1 MSSVEELI
9 RKANTLVEALPYI
22 RAFFDRIVVIKYGGA
37 AMENDALKASFPKDV
52 TLLRFIGLRPVIVH
66 GGGPQIGQFLARLGK
81 QSEFVD
87 GVRVTDQ
94 ETMEVVEMVLGG
106 QINAEIVSLIGDA
119 GGQAI
124 GLTGKDAGGFL
135 RVRRLLGPGGRDLGR
150 VGTPERVDVS
160 LIRTLTKEGFIP
172 VVAPVGVDAD
182 GQTYNVNADTA
193 AGAIAEALAA
203 EKLILLT
210 DVEGVLGLD
219 KRLIQQMSAG
229 DVRRTITDGTVKGG
243 MIPKLECAVQALE
256 HGVTAAHV
264 IDGRVPHALL
274 LEIFTDGGV
283 GTKLVRAKS

>member
-1 MSSVEELI
+1 MMEELI

-22 RAFFDRIVVIKYGGA
+22 RAFFERTVVIKYGGA
-37 AMENDALKASFPKDV
+37 AMENDALKASFAKDV

-66 GGGPQIGQFLARLGK
+66 GGGPQIGQRLARLGK
-81 QSEFVD
+81 KSEFVD
-87 GVRVTDQ
+87 GVRVTDE

-135 RVRRLLGPGGRDLGR
+135 RVKRLFGPGGRDLGR

-160 LIRTLTKEGFIP
+160 LIKTLTKDGFIP

-182 GQTYNVNADTA
+182 GNTHNVNADTA

-210 DVEGVLGLD
+210 DVEGVLD
-219 KRLIQQMSAG
+219 DAKQLIHQMSESE
-229 DVRRTITDGTVKGG
+229 VRRAIADGTVKGG
-243 MIPKLECAVQALE
+243 MIPKLECAVHAME
-256 HGVTAAHV
+256 HGVTAAHI

-283 GTKLVRAKS
+283 GTKLVRSKA

>member
-1 MSSVEELI
+1 MEELI

-37 AMENDALKASFPKDV
+37 AMENDALKASFAKDV

-66 GGGPQIGQFLARLGK
+66 GGGPQIGQLLARLGK

-87 GVRVTDQ
+87 GVRITDE
-94 ETMEVVEMVLGG
+94 ETMDVVEMVLGG
-106 QINAEIVSLIGDA
+106 QINAEIVALVGDA

-172 VVAPVGVDAD
+172 VVAPVGVDED
-182 GQTYNVNADTA
+182 GHTYNVNADTA

-210 DVEGVLGLD
+210 DVEGVLGDD

-229 DVRRTITDGTVKGG
+229 DVRRAITDGTVKGG

-256 HGVTAAHV
+256 RGVTAAHV

-283 GTKLVRAKS
+283 GTKLVRSKG

>member
-1 MSSVEELI
+1 MMEELI

-22 RAFFDRIVVIKYGGA
+22 RAFFERTVVIKYGGA
-37 AMENDALKASFPKDV
+37 AMENDALKASFAKDV

-66 GGGPQIGQFLARLGK
+66 GGGPQIGNLLARLGK
-81 QSEFVD
+81 KSEFVD
-87 GVRVTDQ
+87 GVRVTDE

-135 RVRRLLGPGGRDLGR
+135 RVKRLYGPGGRDLGR

-160 LIRTLTKEGFIP
+160 LIKTLTKDGFIP
-172 VVAPVGVDAD
+172 VVAPVGVDAE
-182 GQTYNVNADTA
+182 GNTHNVNADTA
-193 AGAIAEALAA
+193 AGAIAEALTA

-210 DVEGVLGLD
+210 DVEGVLD
-219 KRLIQQMSAG
+219 DAKQLIHQMCESE
-229 DVRRTITDGTVKGG
+229 VRRAIADGVVKGG
-243 MIPKLECAVQALE
+243 MIPKLECAVHAME
-256 HGVTAAHV
+256 RGVTAAHI

-283 GTKLVRAKS
+283 GTKLVRSKA

>member
-1 MSSVEELI
+1 MEELI

-22 RAFFDRIVVIKYGGA
+22 RAFFEKTVVIKYGGA
-37 AMENDALKASFPKDV
+37 AMENEALKASFAKDV

-66 GGGPQIGQFLARLGK
+66 GGGPQIGSMLARLGK

-87 GVRVTDQ
+87 GQRVTDD
-94 ETMEVVEMVLGG
+94 ETMDVVEMVLGG
-106 QINAEIVSLIGDA
+106 QINAEIVALIGEA

-135 RVRRLLGPGGRDLGR
+135 RVRKLLGPGGRDLGR

-160 LIRTLTKEGFIP
+160 LIRTLTKDGFIP
-172 VVAPVGVDAD
+172 VVAPVGVDAAGD
-182 GQTYNVNADTA
+182 THNVNADNA
-193 AGAIAEALAA
+193 AGALAEALGA

-210 DVEGVLGLD
+210 DVEGVLDDAKQLIHQMTEGEV
-219 KRLIQQMSAG
+219 KRAISS
-229 DVRRTITDGTVKGG
+229 GTVKGG
-243 MIPKLECAVQALE
+243 MIPKLECAVHAIE
-256 HGVTAAHV
+256 RGVTAAHI

-283 GTKLVRAKS
+283 GTKLVRTRA